1 MSKAAKNIKTHEAD
15 YKLTQKFLDYANCA
29 DTSYALLEVVTES
42 FKDIDNGEEREIKG
56 DGQKQ
61 YAIYTDKNTNTD
73 YISTYARAIEAR
85 FEQDTK
91 SKEYKNKIQNV
102 SKEIDSTQYKD
113 SNGCHIFN
121 VENNICQKLYP
132 KELYALYFTL
142 GILAIILFNGCSAKI
157 FNSQYDEFQKLCE
170 EVSGIYEYEE
180 PLIEVSSGYNGNL
193 PSNDDKWERDMI
205 GQIKYILHKQGKIT
219 QVFTMYANSMQ
230 NEKGFAVKSYAIEIG
245 FIYDK
250 GGFFIPKIDGTP
262 FQNTDSCMNHN
273 NKFTLKKGERWSYFS
288 VLEAGLQLSYRFRYV
303 KENKDNV
310 WFQKGR
316 KTSFNETKVG
326 EK

>member
-1 MSKAAKNIKTHEAD
+1 MSKNTKDIRTHEAD
-15 YKLTQKFLDYANCA
+15 YKLTQKFLDYANVA
-29 DTSYALLEVVTES
+29 DASYALLEYTNEGYE
-42 FKDIDNGEEREIKG
+42 IDRNKNDFG

-85 FEQDTK
+85 FNKD
-91 SKEYKNKIQNV
+91 SKNSQGNKIDNKIQNV
-102 SKEIDSTQYKD
+102 FKEIDSTQYKD

-121 VENNICQKLYP
+121 AENNICQKLYP
-132 KELYALYFTL
+132 KGLYIIL
-142 GILAIILFNGCSAKI
+142 GILVVLLLNGCSTKI

-180 PLIEVSSGYNGNL
+180 PLIEVSNGYKGNL
-193 PSNDDKWERDMI
+193 PSNDDKWEQDMI
-205 GQIKYILHKQGKIT
+205 GEITYILHKQGKIT
-219 QVFTMYANSMQ
+219 QVFTMYANSIK
-230 NEKGFAVKSYAIEIG
+230 NEKGFAVESYAIEIG

-250 GGFFIPKIDGTP
+250 GGFFMPKIDGTP
-262 FQNTDSCMNHN
+262 FQNTDSCMNRD
-273 NKFTLKKGERWSYFS
+273 NKFTLNKGERWSYFA
-288 VLEAGLQLSYRFRYV
+288 VLESGLQLSYRFKYI
-303 KENKDNV
+303 KENKHNV

-316 KTSFNETKVG
+316 KTSFNEIKVG

>member
-1 MSKAAKNIKTHEAD
+1 MTHKENIQTHNAD

-29 DTSYALLEVVTES
+29 DASYALLQFIDDTIEY
-42 FKDIDNGEEREIKG
+42 KDKSKKDERG

-61 YAIYTDKNTNTD
+61 YAIYTDKNTNID
-73 YISTYARAIEAR
+73 YVSTYARAIEAR

-91 SKEYKNKIQNV
+91 GKEYKNKIQNV

-121 VENNICQKLYP
+121 TENNIPQKL
-132 KELYALYFTL
+132 LYISYFIL
-142 GILAIILFNGCSAKI
+142 GILVIVSFNGCSTKI

-170 EVSGIYEYEE
+170 DVSGIYEYEE
-180 PLIEVSSGYNGNL
+180 PLIEVSSGYKGNL
-193 PSNDDKWERDMI
+193 PSNDDKWKRDMI
-205 GQIKYILHKQGKIT
+205 GEIEYILHKQDKIT
-219 QVFTMYANSMQ
+219 QVFTMYANSIK
-230 NEKGFAVKSYAIEIG
+230 NEKGFAVESYAIEIG

-273 NKFTLKKGERWSYFS
+273 NKFTLEKGERWSYFS

-303 KENKDNV
+303 KENKHNV
-310 WFQKGR
+310 WFQKGV
-316 KTSFNETKVG
+316 KTRFTEKLTKDTQ
-326 EK
+326 